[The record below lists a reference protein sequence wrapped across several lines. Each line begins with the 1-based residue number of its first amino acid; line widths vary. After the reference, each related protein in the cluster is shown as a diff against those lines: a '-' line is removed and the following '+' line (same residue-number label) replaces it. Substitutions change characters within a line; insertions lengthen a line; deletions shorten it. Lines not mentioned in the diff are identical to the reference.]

1 MQDDQTLIS
10 LLLIE
15 IKRVYDLLFAIQ
27 MSLLETCTWLLLEL
41 KIL

>member
-15 IKRVYDLLFAIQ
+15 IKRVYDLLFVIQ
-27 MSLLETCTWLLLEL
+27 MSLLEICS
-41 KIL
+41 